1 MNRSWDLRGRTAVVT
16 GAARGLGAGLAR
28 RLSDRGMD
36 VALLGREAA
45 TLEAVA
51 TTLRTR
57 SHVVEVDVTDDAA
70 LRRAADEVTRC
81 LGAPSVVIANA
92 GVAEGGPFETS
103 DPDTWRRVIEVNLV
117 GSAATAR
124 SFLPGL
130 RATRGYFLQIAS
142 TAAFGAAPMM
152 SAYCASKAGAEAFAR
167 SLRAEVAHTGVAV
180 GVAYLHWTDTD
191 MIRDVDRH
199 AVLRELRAHM
209 PAPARRVYPVER
221 VAAWIGR
228 GVERRSSSVYAPPWL
243 RLAQAGRPVFPLAV
257 DLLSR
262 RELPRLMNGSAF
274 EQTGL
279 LGHGGRIEEASL
291 FRSATGPAAGDATDH
306 GFPGASA

>member
-1 MNRSWDLRGRTAVVT
+1 MSRSWDLQGRTAVVT

-28 RLSDRGMD
+28 RLADRGMD

-57 SHVVEVDVTDDAA
+57 SHVVEVDVTDDAG
-70 LRRAADEVTRC
+70 LRRAADEVARR
-81 LGAPSVVIANA
+81 LGPPSVVIANA

-103 DPDTWRRVIEVNLV
+103 DPDTWRRVVEVNLV

-167 SLRAEVAHTGVAV
+167 SLRAEVAHVGVAV

-191 MIRDVDRH
+191 MVRGVDRH
-199 AVLRELRAHM
+199 TVLRELRAHM
-209 PAPARRVYPVER
+209 PAPARRVYPVDR

-228 GVERRSSSVYAPPWL
+228 GIDRRSSSVYAPPWL
-243 RLAQAGRPVFPLAV
+243 RLAQAGRPVFPVAV
-257 DLLSR
+257 DFLSR
-262 RELPRLMNGSAF
+262 RELPRLMDEYAF
-274 EQTGL
+274 DQTGL
-279 LGHGGRIEEASL
+279 LGPGGRIEEASL
-291 FRSATGPAAGDATDH
+291 GRSATGPAGGDGHRRT
-306 GFPGASA
+306 

>member
-1 MNRSWDLRGRTAVVT
+1 MKGSWNLEGRVAVVT

-28 RLSDRGMD
+28 QLSDRGMS
-36 VALLGREAA
+36 VALLGREASA
-45 TLEAVA
+45 LESVA
-51 TTLRTR
+51 ETLRTPA
-57 SHVVEVDVTDDAA
+57 HVVEVDVTDDPAMGFAA
-70 LRRAADEVTRC
+70 ENVRRH

-103 DPDTWRRVIEVNLV
+103 DPQTWRRVVEVNLV
-117 GSAATAR
+117 GSAVTAR
-124 SFLPGL
+124 SFLSGL

-167 SLRAEVAHTGVAV
+167 SLRAEVAHVGVGV

-191 MIRDVDRH
+191 MIRDVEHH
-199 AVLRELRAHM
+199 AVLRELRGHM
-209 PAPARRVYPVER
+209 PAPARRVYPVAQVSAR
-221 VAAWIGR
+221 IAR
-228 GVERRSSSVYAPPWL
+228 GVERRSAAVYAPPWL
-243 RLAQAGRPVFPLAV
+243 RLAQLGRPVFPMAV

-262 RELPRLMNGSAF
+262 RELPRLMAEHGF

-279 LGHGGRIEEASL
+279 LGTGGRVEEASL
-291 FRSATGPAAGDATDH
+291 GRRAAADTRDRRQEG
-306 GFPGASA
+306 

>member
-1 MNRSWDLRGRTAVVT
+1 MTRSWDTRGRTAVVT

-28 RLSDRGMD
+28 CLADRGMR
-36 VALLGREAA
+36 VALLGRETATLESVAA
-45 TLEAVA
+45 TLP
-51 TTLRTR
+51 TQ
-57 SHVVEVDVTDDAA
+57 SHVVEVDVTDDEAM
-70 LRRAADEVTRC
+70 RRASEDVTRH

-103 DPDTWRRVIEVNLV
+103 DPATWRRVVEVNLV

-167 SLRAEVAHTGVAV
+167 SLRAEVAHAGVAV

-199 AVLRELRAHM
+199 TVLRELRGHM
-209 PAPARRVYPVER
+209 PAPARRVYPVDR
-221 VAAWIGR
+221 VAAWIAR
-228 GVERRSSSVYAPPWL
+228 GVDRRSCSIYAPPWL
-243 RLAQAGRPVFPLAV
+243 RIAQAGRPFFPLAV

-262 RELPRLMNGSAF
+262 RELPRLMREHAF
-274 EQTGL
+274 DQTGL

-291 FRSATGPAAGDATDH
+291 SRTAPAPEGETRDR
-306 GFPGASA
+306 

>member
-1 MNRSWDLRGRTAVVT
+1 MSRSPEPGGRVAVVT
-16 GAARGLGAGLAR
+16 GAARGLGAALAR
-28 RLSDRGMD
+28 LLAARGMR
-36 VALLGREAA
+36 VALLGRERA
-45 TLEAVA
+45 TLAAVA
-51 TTLRTR
+51 VTLRTE

-70 LRRAADEVTRC
+70 MGRAAEEVTRS

-103 DPDTWRRVIEVNLV
+103 DPAVWRRVVEVNLV
-117 GSAATAR
+117 GSAVTAR
-124 SFLPGL
+124 AFLPGL
-130 RATRGYFLQIAS
+130 RATGGYFLQVAS

-167 SLRAEVAHTGVAV
+167 SLRAEVAHLGVGV

-191 MIRDVDRH
+191 MVRDVDRH
-199 AVLRELRAHM
+199 AVLRELRGHM

-221 VAAWIGR
+221 VASWLVR
-228 GVERRSSSVYAPPWL
+228 GVERRRGSVYAPPWL
-243 RLAQAGRPVFPLAV
+243 RLAQAGRPFFPVAV

-262 RELPRLMNGSAF
+262 RELPRLLAEHPF

-279 LGHGGRIEEASL
+279 LGTGGLIEEKL
-291 FRSATGPAAGDATDH
+291 LDRSGP
-306 GFPGASA
+306 PGMPRPVRGHPEP

>member
-1 MNRSWDLRGRTAVVT
+1 MTRSWDLNGRTAVVT
-16 GAARGLGAGLAR
+16 GAARGLGAGLAH
-28 RLSDRGMD
+28 RLADRGMT

-51 TTLRTR
+51 RTLPTR
-57 SHVVEVDVTDDAA
+57 SHVVEVDVTDDDAM
-70 LRRAADEVTRC
+70 RRASDDVTRH
-81 LGAPSVVIANA
+81 LGHPSVVVANA

-103 DPDTWRRVIEVNLV
+103 DPATWRRVVEVNLV

-167 SLRAEVAHTGVAV
+167 SLRAETAHLGVAV

-191 MIRDVDRH
+191 MVRDVDRH
-199 AVLRELRAHM
+199 AVLRELRGHM
-209 PAPARRVYPVER
+209 PAPARRVYPVDR
-221 VAAWIGR
+221 VAGWIAR
-228 GVERRSSSVYAPPWL
+228 GAERRSSSVYAPPWL
-243 RLAQAGRPVFPLAV
+243 RIAQAGRPFYPYAV

-262 RELPRLMNGSAF
+262 RELPRLMREHAF
-274 EQTGL
+274 DQTGL
-279 LGHGGRIEEASL
+279 LGHGGRMEEAAL
-291 FRSATGPAAGDATDH
+291 GRSATGTRGEESDR
-306 GFPGASA
+306 

>member
-1 MNRSWDLRGRTAVVT
+1 MSRSWDLQGRTAVVT
-16 GAARGLGAGLAR
+16 GAARGLGADLARGLAA
-28 RLSDRGMD
+28 RGMR

-51 TTLRTR
+51 GTLPTR
-57 SHVVEVDVTDDAA
+57 SHVVEVDVTDDAGM
-70 LRRAADEVTRC
+70 RRAADEVARG
-81 LGAPSVVIANA
+81 LGAASVVIANA
-92 GVAEGGPFETS
+92 GVAEGGPFESS
-103 DPDTWRRVIEVNLV
+103 DPEIWRRVIEVNLV

-167 SLRAEVAHTGVAV
+167 SLRAEVAPVGVAV

-199 AVLRELRAHM
+199 TVLRELRGHM
-209 PAPARRVYPVER
+209 PAPARRVYPVDR

-228 GVERRSSSVYAPPWL
+228 GVERRSATVYAPPWL
-243 RLAQAGRPVFPLAV
+243 RLAQAGRPVFPFVV
-257 DLLSR
+257 DLVSR
-262 RELPRLMNGSAF
+262 RELPRLMDEYTF

-279 LGHGGRIEEASL
+279 LGRGGRIEEASL
-291 FRSATGPAAGDATDH
+291 RRPGTAPASGD
-306 GFPGASA
+306 GQGRP